1 MGQTPEGKVKA
12 MVKKGLASLKP
23 DPYIFMPVQ
32 SGFGSTTLD
41 FLGCVAGKFIAIE
54 TKADGTKKLTP
65 RQVATM
71 DQIHLAG
78 GKVFVVYD
86 QTTCDEMLAQL
97 HLMMEFDPDAT
108 VPDFRARPG
117 FLDGYERIPDP
128 EDEGPAK

>member
-1 MGQTPEGKVKA
+1 
-12 MVKKGLASLKP
+12 MVKKALASLKP

-41 FLGCVAGKFIAIE
+41 FLGCIAGKFIAIE

-65 RQVATM
+65 RQIATM
-71 DQIHLAG
+71 DFIRLAG

-97 HLMMEFDPDAT
+97 TLMMEFDPDA
-108 VPDFRARPG
+108 VSPSYAQRLGALASRA
-117 FLDGYERIPDP
+117 ERLVDLASY
-128 EDEGPAK
+128 PAQGKRSPK